1 MKIKF
6 EIRLTASKALLA
18 VLAAMVGLSVRAD
31 GDETPKSAS
40 QEDFEKIVA
49 KQAPQGIVSGE
60 EAPAPA
66 PETKKRP
73 SRTAAPKADPIPE
86 KIVPPPVLKA
96 EEAIE
101 QEEQYVQS
109 PVEEPE
115 VKITIEEVRSFGGA
129 LIQKNDAK
137 FRPLVM
143 EVLIKHK
150 AFKREEGKPVQP
162 KFSELDP
169 SEFAGTLADLKALQ

>member
-18 VLAAMVGLSVRAD
+18 VLAAMVGLSARAD
-31 GDETPKSAS
+31 
-40 QEDFEKIVA
+40 EK
-49 KQAPQGIVSGE
+49 Q
-60 EAPAPA
+60 EAPEGLGEFAKEQSQKLVSQQTVEVSSDQQTAQA

-73 SRTAAPKADPIPE
+73 ARTAAPKADPIPE
-86 KIVPPPVLKA
+86 KIVPPTVLKA

-101 QEEQYVQS
+101 QEEQGVHS

-115 VKITIEEVRSFGGA
+115 VKITIEEVRGFGGS
-129 LIQKNDAK
+129 LIQKNDVK

-143 EVLIKHK
+143 AVLQAHG
-150 AFKREEGKPVQP
+150 AS
-162 KFSELDP
+162 KFSELAP